1 MKRIYQIIF
10 LLTFCF
16 LVTSAGI
23 ANAEVKLPRLI
34 ADGMV
39 LQRNEPVRIW
49 GWADPS
55 EKVKVSLLG
64 ETYRAKADAE
74 GNWQM
79 ELPAMEA
86 GGPYTLKVNGL
97 EITNVM
103 VGEVWLASG
112 QSNMELPIRRVMD
125 LYADEINRIDN
136 PQIRLFRSSTRE
148 DFREAQA
155 DYPDGEWNSAT
166 PENIGEFAAV
176 AYFFADQLYQKYNV
190 PVGII
195 STAIGGSPAESWLS
209 ENKAKPYLEEWMKEK
224 TRKDSL
230 RAIWES
236 ERGEEPPFNWADA
249 INENDPG
256 VGRWSQADVDV
267 SDWPVMSVPGYWND
281 KGVDLRQGSMW
292 FCREFEV
299 ADSLLGK
306 EAVLRLGRII
316 DSDSAFVNGTFVGT
330 VGYQYPPRIYD
341 LPKGVLKEGKNKV
354 MVRIISQGW
363 RGGFVEEKPYEVRFE
378 NATVDLTG
386 DWKYHEGAR
395 VSPPEGMVGGMSFM
409 PGGLYNGLISPATN
423 YTLQG
428 VIWYQGESNAG
439 RGKEYRE
446 LFQNLIKDW
455 RKEFDAPELPFL
467 YVQLANLGIPSKQ
480 PVESGWSDLQESQRK
495 ALELPQTGMAVTYD
509 VGEWNDI
516 HPLNKKE
523 VGRRL
528 ALEAFRVAYG
538 DSSVVSS
545 GPLYESMSIH
555 DNSIHLEFEAV
566 GSGLYANS
574 LLNGFQIAGED
585 GSFVWARAV
594 VLNKNTVKVWSDKVK
609 NPQAVRYA
617 WEGNPEGANLKNKEG
632 LPASPF
638 MAVVP

>member
-1 MKRIYQIIF
+1 
-10 LLTFCF
+10 
-16 LVTSAGI
+16 
-23 ANAEVKLPRLI
+23 
-34 ADGMV
+34 
-39 LQRNEPVRIW
+39 
-49 GWADPS
+49 
-55 EKVKVSLLG
+55 
-64 ETYRAKADAE
+64 
-74 GNWQM
+74 
-79 ELPAMEA
+79 
-86 GGPYTLKVNGL
+86 
-97 EITNVM
+97 
-103 VGEVWLASG
+103 
-112 QSNMELPIRRVMD
+112 
-125 LYADEINRIDN
+125 
-136 PQIRLFRSSTRE
+136 
-148 DFREAQA
+148 
-155 DYPDGEWNSAT
+155 
-166 PENIGEFAAV
+166 
-176 AYFFADQLYQKYNV
+176 
-190 PVGII
+190 
-195 STAIGGSPAESWLS
+195 
-209 ENKAKPYLEEWMKEK
+209 
-224 TRKDSL
+224 
-230 RAIWES
+230 
-236 ERGEEPPFNWADA
+236 
-249 INENDPG
+249 
-256 VGRWSQADVDV
+256 
-267 SDWPVMSVPGYWND
+267 
-281 KGVDLRQGSMW
+281 
-292 FCREFEV
+292 
-299 ADSLLGK
+299 
-306 EAVLRLGRII
+306 
-316 DSDSAFVNGTFVGT
+316 
-330 VGYQYPPRIYD
+330 
-341 LPKGVLKEGKNKV
+341 
-354 MVRIISQGW
+354 
-363 RGGFVEEKPYEVRFE
+363 VEEKPYEVRFE

-632 LPASPF
+632 LPIELSLKMESEVNF
-638 MAVVP
+638 EVYS